1 MSFLL
6 PKSVRDDFPI
16 LGSQVHGKPL
26 VYLDSAATSQK
37 PQVVIDALTH
47 YYQNLNANIHRG
59 IHYLAEVATQAYEDT
74 REKVRAF
81 INARNVCEIIF
92 TRNATESIN
101 LVARSWGE
109 ANLKAGDDIVLT
121 QLEHH
126 SNLIPWQL
134 VAKKTGAKLRFIP
147 IDKEG
152 RLDLSQIDTII
163 TPKTKLLSFTLMS
176 NVLGTITPAKTL
188 IAKAKAVG
196 AVVMC
201 DAAQSSAHIATDVQD
216 LDCDFLAF
224 SAHKMCGP
232 TGVGILYGKE
242 ALLETMPPFLGG
254 GEMISHVEWERATWN
269 VLPSKFEAGTPNIA
283 DVIAFGAALDYLNK
297 IGMENIHRHE
307 MTLTQHLLDRMIESP
322 IIQLFGPHTTQDRG
336 GVVSFEVDHVHPH
349 DIGTALD
356 FDGVAIRA
364 GHHCAQPLMS
374 VLGVPATARISFYF
388 YNTLEEV
395 DAAMRAL
402 EKANAYFTKRTGPA
416 KPIPKRT
423 GEALGEGG
431 IPK

>member
-1 MSFLL
+1 MGFLL
-6 PKSVRDDFPI
+6 NTKQLRDDFPI
-16 LGSQVHGKPL
+16 LQTKVHGKPL
-26 VYLDSAATSQK
+26 VYLDNAATTQK
-37 PQVVIDALTH
+37 PQVVIDTLVH

-59 IHYLAEVATQAYEDT
+59 IHYLAEAATQAYEDT

-81 INARNVCEIIF
+81 INAKSTTEIIF

-109 ANLKAGDDIVLT
+109 TNLKAGDEIVLT

-134 VAKKTGAKLRFIP
+134 VAQKTGARLRFIP
-147 IDKEG
+147 IDKGG

-163 TPKTKLLSFTLMS
+163 TPKTRLLSFTLMS

-196 AVVMC
+196 AAVLC
-201 DAAQSSAHIATDVQD
+201 DAAQSSAHMPTDVQD
-216 LDCDFLAF
+216 LGCDFMAL

-232 TGVGILYGKE
+232 TGVGVLYGKE
-242 ALLETMPPFLGG
+242 ALIEAMPPFLGG
-254 GEMISHVEWERATWN
+254 GEMISHVEWTTATWN
-269 VLPSKFEAGTPNIA
+269 ELPAKFEAGTPNIA

-297 IGMENIHRHE
+297 IGMENIQRHE
-307 MTLTQHLLDRMIESP
+307 MTLTRHLLGRMIESP
-322 IIQLFGPHTTQDRG
+322 IITLFGPKTSESCG
-336 GVVSFEVDHVHPH
+336 GVVSFEVDHIHPH

-356 FDGVAIRA
+356 FEGIAIRA
-364 GHHCAQPLMS
+364 GHHCAQPLMG
-374 VLGVPATARISFYF
+374 VLGVPATARVSFYF

-395 DAAMRAL
+395 DALM
-402 EKANAYFTKRTGPA
+402 KAIDKAYTYFCVRKKGP
-416 KPIPKRT
+416 
-423 GEALGEGG
+423 L
-431 IPK
+431 

>member
-6 PKSVRDDFPI
+6 PSLIRDDFPI
-16 LGSQVHGKPL
+16 LKTLIHGRPL
-26 VYLDSAATSQK
+26 VYLDNAATAQK
-37 PQVVIDALTH
+37 PQVVIDAITH
-47 YYQNLNANIHRG
+47 YYRNLNSNIHRG
-59 IHYLAEVATQAYEDT
+59 IHYLAEAATQAYEDT
-74 REKVRAF
+74 REKVRTF
-81 INARNVCEIIF
+81 INARSVTEIIF

-109 ANLKAGDDIVLT
+109 TNLKVGDEIVLT
-121 QLEHH
+121 QIEHH

-134 VAKKTGAKLRFIP
+134 VAQKTGAKLRFIP

-163 TPKTKLLSFTLMS
+163 TPKTRLLSFTLMS
-176 NVLGTITPAKTL
+176 NVLGTITPARDL
-188 IAKAKAVG
+188 IAKARAMG
-196 AVVMC
+196 AVVVC
-201 DAAQSSAHIATDVQD
+201 DAAQSSAHIPTDAQD

-242 ALLETMPPFLGG
+242 ALLEIMPPFLGG
-254 GEMISHVEWERATWN
+254 GEMISAVTWEKSTWN
-269 VLPSKFEAGTPNIA
+269 TLPSKFEAGTPNIA

-307 MTLTQHLLDRMIESP
+307 TTLTRALLTRMRDDP
-322 IIQLFGPHTTQDRG
+322 NIILFGPRTTEDRG
-336 GVVSFEVDHVHPH
+336 GVVSFEVDRIHPH

-356 FDGVAIRA
+356 FEGIAIRA
-364 GHHCAQPLMS
+364 GHHCAQPLMG
-374 VLGVPATARISFYF
+374 VLGVPATARVSFYL

-395 DAAMRAL
+395 DTVMRAL
-402 EKANAYFTKRTGPA
+402 EKANAYFHKRR
-416 KPIPKRT
+416 KI
-423 GEALGEGG
+423 L
-431 IPK
+431 